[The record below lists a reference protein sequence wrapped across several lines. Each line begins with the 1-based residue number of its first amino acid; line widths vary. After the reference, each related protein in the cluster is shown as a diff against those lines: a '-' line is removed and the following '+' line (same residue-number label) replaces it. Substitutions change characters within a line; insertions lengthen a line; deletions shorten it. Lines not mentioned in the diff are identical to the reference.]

1 MLRNGVY
8 RSKSDT
14 FYTVARRITWQNS
27 TDCDILNNKFNLNQ
41 IIQLLVVT
49 PEAFWNRCDSIHTEQ
64 HPNSNLAIHHV
75 LRSSIARGIA
85 CYELAGMIKKKVQTI
100 HQLNKETKHRGF
112 LFPCLLLNS
121 LLTQDSLLAAKWSR
135 NQRTMVLFHSAVT
148 PAFLLRHS
156 ILDRPAKRRFG
167 LCP

>member
-1 MLRNGVY
+1 MLSNGVY
-8 RSKSDT
+8 RRKSVT
-14 FYTVARRITWQNS
+14 KYTVARRITWQN
-27 TDCDILNNKFNLNQ
+27 TMDCVILNNKFNLNQ
-41 IIQLLVVT
+41 IIRLLLVT
-49 PEAFWNRCDSIHTEQ
+49 PEACRNRCDSIHREQ

-85 CYELAGMIKKKVQTI
+85 CYQLARMIKKVQTI
-100 HQLNKETKHRGF
+100 HQLNKETKQRGF